1 MCVYFFPRLHVSL
14 RFCLSYFVFLFSPS
28 CAVSPASFSGLCLQP
43 NSVYFIVPLN
53 QALWSPRV
61 AANFQTALG
70 MFPLSSS
77 CKPIVISSPCS
88 SLWAYHNLEL
98 AGISYLSDEI
108 GIPHNIIL
116 QSLTLS
122 LFMSLSFSSFPLTCT
137 RIAPTGFRDVQ
148 GHLLDT
154 KKVLGH
160 CSSWKTSLS

>member
-43 NSVYFIVPLN
+43 NGVYFIVPLN

-98 AGISYLSDEI
+98 AGISYLSNEI

-116 QSLTLS
+116 HSHLPFHSLCHS
-122 LFMSLSFSSFPLTCT
+122 LFPPFLSPALELHPRVSEMFKVTCWT
-137 RIAPTGFRDVQ
+137 QKI
-148 GHLLDT
+148 
-154 KKVLGH
+154 LGH